1 MGHRCDMIDLGRI
14 TLTLICIIAHH
25 FKISDKKR
33 QNNKNTN
40 ILLCGW
46 VGHVSHFKEGAKYN
60 HHYSYRVSYRQ
71 TLNVISRLLYTI
83 IRAAPVVNNCGIIGF
98 NVNRHYSAYVYSYC
112 HFVSAFWILAVSLS
126 IYEDHVEIFFPPDR
140 SLELI

>member
-1 MGHRCDMIDLGRI
+1 MIDLERI

-83 IRAAPVVNNCGIIGF
+83 IRAAPVVNII
-98 NVNRHYSAYVYSYC
+98 VVLLDLMLIDIILRMYSYC